1 MKKLMLLIV
10 ALPLALMLML
20 ILIVA
25 IVTFPAHR
33 QIRSIHPPLPD
44 FDAIAAAL
52 DVAGGPVSISYL
64 NSASQRSPYGTLGHP
79 GVLLEW
85 SDGRRFLIDTGM
97 PPEQAIAFGK
107 PIEFI
112 LDAEPTATYGSLA
125 QQLGAAVDSIEGIAF
140 THLHSDHTDGLPTI
154 CAAQAEAATVF
165 QTPLQFNERNYT
177 TELGFKAF
185 DGVACERRQL
195 AAGSMMTIPGFPGLV
210 AASLGGHTP
219 GSTLYAVRIADKFWL
234 FSGDITN
241 DKKSLLQDLPKHWLY
256 SAIIVPEDTA
266 RTALLRDYLLELEK
280 IDGVTV
286 LPAHDVEAMAASLPK
301 YPGDTGK

>member
-1 MKKLMLLIV
+1 MKKLILLII
-10 ALPLALMLML
+10 ALPLAL
-20 ILIVA
+20 ILITA

-33 QIRSIHPPLPD
+33 QIRAIQPPLPD

-52 DVAGGPVSISYL
+52 DVASGPVSISYL

-85 SDGRRFLIDTGM
+85 PDGRRFLIDTGM
-97 PPEQAIAFGK
+97 PPEQAIAFGA
-107 PIEFI
+107 PLELI

-125 QQLGAAVDSIEGIAF
+125 QQLGPAVERIEGIAF

-154 CAAQAEAATVF
+154 CAAQTEPATVF

-185 DGVACERRQL
+185 HEATCERRQL
-195 AAGSMMTIPGFPGLV
+195 AAENIMTLPGFPGLV
-210 AASLGGHTP
+210 AVSLGGHTP
-219 GSTLYAVRIADKFWL
+219 GSTLYGARIADKFWL

-266 RTALLRDYLLELEK
+266 RTAQLRDYLLALDQ

-286 LPAHDVEAMAASLPK
+286 LPAHDVEAIAASLPQ
-301 YPGDTGK
+301 YRGASGNQTP